1 MKRPSATLIGA
12 FVLGGIALIVA
23 AVLFFGSGSIAE
35 KRLPMVSFFH
45 GSVAGL
51 RVGAPVTFRGVRIG
65 EVKSMGIRL
74 NPETGSYIIQVNMEL
89 LTGTVRMYGGSLPS
103 ADEKLIPGLVE
114 RGLTAQLVQESFVT
128 KLLDVD
134 LEFRP
139 GAKGSRSGERTSAP
153 EVPTVPSDWENFT
166 KKFEEVDIAK
176 VLAAVEQTFGSV
188 NAILNSPQV
197 KQTIDELPQLAGALH
212 HTLNTIDHEV
222 ASLSG
227 TGREAITSSAADLH
241 KTLASVQTLSAD
253 LDREAVS
260 TLATVRGTFKS
271 ANTTI
276 DGTNVLLDPRGRTV
290 IQIQRAIDD
299 LAVAS
304 ARLRNFSERID
315 RDPTVLV
322 RGR

>member
-1 MKRPSATLIGA
+1 MTRPSATLIGA

-23 AVLFFGSGSIAE
+23 AVLFFGGGSIAE

-139 GAKGSRSGERTSAP
+139 GAKGTRSGERTSAP

-222 ASLSG
+222 ASVSG
-227 TGREAITSSAADLH
+227 TGRQAITSSAADLH
-241 KTLASVQTLSAD
+241 QTLASVQTFTAD

-276 DGTNVLLDPRGRTV
+276 EGTNALLDPRGRTV